1 MALNTILLT
10 LATAGLALGAALE
23 PRFIV
28 GQTVQTNNGPITGQ
42 AASVANQVSEY
53 LGIPFAQPPLGNLRF
68 AAPVKYSGNTAL
80 TATRMSASCPALGTQ
95 GHPSIVQKPQP

>member
-1 MALNTILLT
+1 MAMNAILLT
-10 LATAGLALGAALE
+10 LAKAGLALGAALE
-23 PRFIV
+23 PRFTV

-42 AASVANQVSEY
+42 AAPIANQVSEY

-80 TATRMSASCPALGTQ
+80 TATRMSASCPALGT
-95 GHPSIVQKPQP
+95 